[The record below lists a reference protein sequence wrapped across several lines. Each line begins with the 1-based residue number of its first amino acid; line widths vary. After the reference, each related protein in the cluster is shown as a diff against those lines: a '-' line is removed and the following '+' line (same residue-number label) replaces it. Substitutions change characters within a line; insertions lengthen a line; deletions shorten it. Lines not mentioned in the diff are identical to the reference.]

1 MEAVSKPL
9 RFHILGIGLVPVR
22 QGGLNV
28 QARHGGW
35 IGSNMFGSEAAM
47 CSNFG
52 LNLHPD
58 RKPCAL
64 QWQWYN
70 FFSKLRKRFFPKA
83 LYMCPGDARAP
94 RPGAAKDG
102 SRRRASL

>member
-1 MEAVSKPL
+1 
-9 RFHILGIGLVPVR
+9 
-22 QGGLNV
+22 
-28 QARHGGW
+28 
-35 IGSNMFGSEAAM
+35 MFGSEAAM

-70 FFSKLRKRFFPKA
+70 FFSKLRERFFPKA
-83 LYMCPGDARAP
+83 LHMCPGDARAP

>member
-1 MEAVSKPL
+1 
-9 RFHILGIGLVPVR
+9 
-22 QGGLNV
+22 
-28 QARHGGW
+28 
-35 IGSNMFGSEAAM
+35 M

-70 FFSKLRKRFFPKA
+70 LATRAYEGFRRRFFPRA
-83 LYMCPGDARAP
+83 LFIRRDESRP
-94 RPGAAKDG
+94 RPATREGSQPGSGA
-102 SRRRASL
+102 R